1 MRGIA
6 FNFRPLHLC
15 TLRRT
20 PATVGQ
26 PAPVAV
32 GLRLNPGELVAT
44 SRIRLTQI
52 LTRHFSGCMIRQ
64 TCNATRLRSGEPIP
78 ASTLAESSGNIPM
91 AKWGNRFVI
100 PYEMLTG
107 GQGMRINK
115 LSQMVQLDAATE
127 SNRQFVELLE
137 TLEDG
142 DGVKTAATV
151 EGISTYDGHG
161 WHVWLCCIPEL
172 A

>member
-1 MRGIA
+1 MYDKEDMQR
-6 FNFRPLHLC
+6 NK
-15 TLRRT
+15 
-20 PATVGQ
+20 V
-26 PAPVAV
+26 AP
-32 GLRLNPGELVAT
+32 
-44 SRIRLTQI
+44 
-52 LTRHFSGCMIRQ
+52 
-64 TCNATRLRSGEPIP
+64 GEPIP

-115 LSQMVQLDAATE
+115 LSQMVSLDAATE

-142 DGVKTAATV
+142 DGVKM
-151 EGISTYDGHG
+151 
-161 WHVWLCCIPEL
+161 LQL
-172 A
+172 